1 MYATYFGLTERP
13 FSLAPDPRYLY
24 LSDAHREALA
34 HLLYGLGEGGSFV
47 QLTGEVGT
55 GKTTVCRALLEQLPP
70 DVDVAM
76 IFNPRLTSVELLATV
91 CDELRV
97 PYRSGTT
104 SLKVLVDA
112 LSRALLDAH
121 ARGRR
126 TVLVIDEA
134 QNLSARVL
142 EEIRLLTNLETTKEK
157 LLQVI
162 LIGQPE
168 LAELLARRH
177 LRHLAERVT
186 ARCHLRSFTEEET
199 RKYVQHR
206 MEIAGQR
213 QPIFTRLAL
222 RAAHRLS
229 RGVPRLLNTICDRA
243 LLGAYATGQ
252 TRVTEAIVRRAAREV
267 LGRRARRRRWMVA
280 TATAAALVIAVG
292 GTIALLASKGLP
304 SLGAWPLRAETTSSA
319 PAPAVGATPAEPASP
334 APTLATILEDP
345 GVTLDRTSAFVNLYA
360 LWHLDARSGAA
371 EPGCAAGRAA
381 GLRCLARTGTW
392 TVLRRLDLPAIL
404 ELATPDGKKHPVVL
418 TGLHGGR
425 ATLQIG
431 ELRVTLPTIEIE
443 RFWDGPF
450 VMLWK
455 SPVDGPLPLQ
465 PGMRGR
471 DVVWLRRQLGAVDGR
486 AAPASAG
493 EPYDEELKR
502 RVAAFQQIESLT
514 PDGIAGEGTLVRLAG
529 AAARAGHPGRAADPK
544 GAPGERCPPPDS
556 PKPERAAPG
565 PPLVGVT
572 TPADSGSGRDPAR
585 RGGRTGAPC
594 RASRAQAR
602 GVDLLG
608 SA

>member
-1 MYATYFGLTERP
+1 MYAAYFGLTERP

-34 HLLYGLGEGGSFV
+34 HLLYGLGEGGNFV
-47 QLTGEVGT
+47 QLTGEMGT

-76 IFNPRLTSVELLATV
+76 IFNPRLTSVELLAAV

-97 PYRSGTT
+97 PYPSGTT

-112 LSRALLDAH
+112 LSQALLDAH

-126 TVLVIDEA
+126 TILIIDEA

-168 LAELLARRH
+168 LAELLARRN
-177 LRHLAERVT
+177 LRQLAQRVT
-186 ARCHLRSFTEEET
+186 ARYHLRSFTEDET
-199 RKYVQHR
+199 RRYVQHR
-206 MEIAGQR
+206 MEIAGQ
-213 QPIFTRLAL
+213 QKPIFTRLAL
-222 RAAHRLS
+222 HAAYRLS

-252 TRVTEAIVRRAAREV
+252 TRVKEAIVRRAAREV

-280 TATAAALVIAVG
+280 TATAALLVAAG
-292 GTIALLASKGLP
+292 GTTIALLASRGLP
-304 SLGAWPLRAETTSSA
+304 PLGAWPLRAETTSST
-319 PAPAVGATPAEPASP
+319 PAPALVAAPLEPASP
-334 APTLATILEDP
+334 ALTLATILGDP
-345 GVTLDRTSAFVNLYA
+345 AVTADRTSAFVNIYA

-371 EPGCAAGRAA
+371 VPGCEAGRAA
-381 GLRCLARTGTW
+381 GDRKS
-392 TVLRRLDLPAIL
+392 V
-404 ELATPDGKKHPVVL
+404 
-418 TGLHGGR
+418 
-425 ATLQIG
+425 
-431 ELRVTLPTIEIE
+431 EIE

-450 VMLWK
+450 VMVWK

-471 DVVWLRRQLGAVDGR
+471 DVVWLRRQLGVVDGR
-486 AAPASAG
+486 AAPAGAG

-502 RVAAFQQIESLT
+502 RVAAFQQIESLM
-514 PDGIAGEGTLVRLAG
+514 PDGIAGEETLARLA
-529 AAARAGHPGRAADPK
+529 AATPG
-544 GAPGERCPPPDS
+544 GN
-556 PKPERAAPG
+556 G
-565 PPLVGVT
+565 PSLT
-572 TPADSGSGRDPAR
+572 TVR
-585 RGGRTGAPC
+585 R
-594 RASRAQAR
+594 
-602 GVDLLG
+602 
-608 SA
+608 

>member
-1 MYATYFGLTERP
+1 MYAAYFGLTERP

-24 LSDAHREALA
+24 LSDVHREALA

-76 IFNPRLTSVELLATV
+76 IFNPRLTSVELLAAV

-97 PYRSGTT
+97 SYPSGTT

-126 TVLVIDEA
+126 TVLIIDEA

-168 LAELLARRH
+168 LAELLARRN
-177 LRHLAERVT
+177 LRQLAQRVT
-186 ARCHLRSFTEEET
+186 ARYHLRSFTEEET
-199 RKYVQHR
+199 RRYVQHR

-222 RAAHRLS
+222 HAAHRLS

-252 TRVTEAIVRRAAREV
+252 TRVKESIVRRAAREV

-280 TATAAALVIAVG
+280 TATAALLIVAGV
-292 GTIALLASKGLP
+292 TIALLASKGLP
-304 SLGAWPLRAETTSSA
+304 SLGAWPLRAETTSST
-319 PAPAVGATPAEPASP
+319 PAPAVGATSAEPASP
-334 APTLATILEDP
+334 APTLATILGDP

-404 ELATPDGKKHPVVL
+404 ELATPDGKKHHVVL
-418 TGLHGGR
+418 TGLHGER

-514 PDGIAGEGTLVRLAG
+514 PDGIAGEETLVRLA
-529 AAARAGHPGRAADPK
+529 AATPG
-544 GAPGERCPPPDS
+544 GN
-556 PKPERAAPG
+556 G
-565 PPLVGVT
+565 PSLTAV
-572 TPADSGSGRDPAR
+572 R
-585 RGGRTGAPC
+585 R
-594 RASRAQAR
+594 
-602 GVDLLG
+602 
-608 SA
+608 